1 VGEELIRHRLLAP
14 AKPRPHQDVLHTL
27 KNAEC
32 SARSYV
38 RQCQKYQKPSEHPFG
53 TFVTPRVSVSEILHA
68 LFSFT
73 PRE

>member
-38 RQCQKYQKPSEHPFG
+38 RQCQKGALRASV

>member
-1 VGEELIRHRLLAP
+1 VGGELTRHRLLAP

-38 RQCQKYQKPSEHPFG
+38 GQCQKCQKVVREVFG
-53 TFVTPRVSVSEILHA
+53 TFGTL
-68 LFSFT
+68 LG
-73 PRE
+73 